1 MKKRIVTLITL
12 AFLGILISCQKNKIV
27 LDNENSNTKD
37 SDIINKIKKE
47 GKYNFL
53 PNTKNSR
60 LQVGGEYNGLD
71 YRFYGVNW
79 QVCCNQGNRT
89 SFVQLRNTNYSSPIN
104 NLIVYVAVQKNMTLS
119 SYSLPS
125 GTLSLDYEQASISG
139 FKVYRWN
146 LSLVPGATMVASF
159 STSWSTNPYYDTDVE
174 GLMGLYLPLYGTVSF
189 CDGTLLNL
197 IRNKYDICTDF
208 PDYPYPGCQ

>member
-1 MKKRIVTLITL
+1 MKKHIVSLITL
-12 AFLGILISCQKNKIV
+12 VFLGILISCQENKII

-53 PNTKNSR
+53 PNAQNSR
-60 LQVGGEYNGLD
+60 LQVGGAYNGLD

-89 SFVQLRNTNYSSPIN
+89 SFVQLRNTNYSSTMN

-119 SYSLPS
+119 SYSLPT
-125 GTLSLDYEQASISG
+125 GTLSFDYEQASSSG

-159 STSWSTNPYYDTDVE
+159 STSWSTNPYYDSDVE

-197 IRNKYDICTDF
+197 IRNKNGTCNNY
-208 PDYPYPGCQ
+208 PDTPYPGCQ